1 MRDMLLV
8 LNFDSRYASALAL
21 RLRAERIDCRILP
34 GDTPFEQVIAQE
46 PNGLVLA
53 GGVSGDLPDSLD
65 GRLLS
70 SGIPVLAMGDA
81 TLALA
86 ALLGGEFMDKQQ
98 VDAVETVSFMPST
111 LTQDLTESERYFNWL
126 TPLKLPAELQPLA
139 EVEQQVI
146 GFMHASLPIHGFS
159 FQIEPNDPDSM
170 AILLRFAEDICG
182 CSPWLTTSAFV
193 SAVKEELAAFAG
205 SGTAVCAMTGG
216 LDSGVSALLAHQ
228 VLGEGLQCIFI
239 DTGILREHEAESF
252 LSFYRDTL
260 SMNILHINAQDRFL
274 DALKGLTS
282 ARDKAQ
288 AIARCYRQ
296 VLNEAAA
303 KLSFDLVIRGTSAN
317 DVLST
322 GDAYVT
328 PGIETDKP
336 IFEPLREMFK
346 EEIRLIGEALG
357 LPQEIYQAQ
366 PFPGTGLALR
376 IVGEVTPE
384 RLNILRRADQ
394 MFREDIKA
402 AGLHKRLWK
411 YFAVLYHLSYEED
424 GEALAIALRAVSVSS
439 MAGIVRVLPA
449 RLPYDLVEQYS
460 EKVIKAFPQV
470 VRVVNDVT
478 PGQSYSQIEWR

>member
-8 LNFDSRYASALAL
+8 LNYDSRYASALAL

-46 PNGLVLA
+46 ANGLVLA
-53 GGVSGDLPDSLD
+53 GGVSGDIPGSLD

-70 SGIPVLAMGDA
+70 SGIPILAMGDA

-86 ALLGGEFMDKQQ
+86 ALLGGELADKQQ
-98 VDAVETVSFMPST
+98 VDAVETVTFLPSA
-111 LTQDLTESERYFNWL
+111 LTQGLTESERYFNWL
-126 TPLKLPAELQPLA
+126 TPLLLPEELKPLA
-139 EVEQQVI
+139 ETEQRVI

-159 FQIEPNDPDSM
+159 FQIEPNDPDGM
-170 AILLRFAEDICG
+170 GILLRFAQDICG
-182 CSPWLTTSAFV
+182 CSPWLTTSAFI
-193 SAVKEELAAFAG
+193 SSVKDRLAELAG

-228 VLGEGLQCIFI
+228 VLGEGLQCVFI
-239 DTGILREHEAESF
+239 DTGVLREHEAEAF
-252 LSFYRDTL
+252 LSYYRDTL
-260 SMNILHINAQDRFL
+260 NMNILHINAQEKFMA
-274 DALKGLTS
+274 ALQGLTG
-282 ARDKAQ
+282 AHEKAQ
-288 AIARCYRQ
+288 AIARCYQ
-296 VLNEAAA
+296 QALNEAAD

-317 DVLST
+317 DILST
-322 GDAYVT
+322 GDGYVT
-328 PGIETDKP
+328 PGIQTDKP
-336 IFEPLREMFK
+336 VFEPLREMFK

-357 LPQEIYQAQ
+357 MPQEIYQAQ

-384 RLNILRRADQ
+384 RLHILRRADQ
-394 MFREDIKA
+394 MFREDIKTT
-402 AGLHKRLWK
+402 GLHKRLWK
-411 YFAVLYHLSYEED
+411 CFAMLYHLDDEED
-424 GEALAIALRAVSVSS
+424 PQTLAVALRAVSISS

-449 RLPYDLVEQYS
+449 RLPYDLVEQYG

-470 VRVVNDVT
+470 VRVINDVT